1 MHAIMGIYFLKA
13 LPVVIGGIGGFL
25 YYRFIG
31 CHGG

>member
-1 MHAIMGIYFLKA
+1 MTLLLKA
-13 LPVVIGGIGGFL
+13 LPVIIGGIGGFL